1 MTGQVVLSG
10 RSQSLGPQSG
20 RLHWP
25 LGCLRAG
32 IVLVSICISVPWC
45 GVRSLMQCLAQW
57 RCPIA
62 GSYVGLI
69 TVWFSAIVSWF
80 PLLLEKRKMSIDHEN
95 YYCRTRRRQTIK
107 QVLELHFSS
116 FSVHR
121 GHLGFV
127 VNADSDSVVL
137 GGWLRLCIS
146 HKLLGCAD
154 DAGVRTTMPWG
165 AKLQKTC
172 RAWWKKERDLSLH
185 PSSYIPTW
193 QPQQGHL
200 FRAYLLSTYYL
211 QHSIPDTRGRVADKV
226 PFLWNLQ

>member
-1 MTGQVVLSG
+1 MTGQVVRSG

-20 RLHWP
+20 PLHWP
-25 LGCLRAG
+25 LGCLMAG
-32 IVLVSICISVPWC
+32 IVLVSICTSIPWC
-45 GVRSLMQCLAQW
+45 SVWSLMQCLAQW

-69 TVWFSAIVSWF
+69 PFWLSAIDSWF
-80 PLLLEKRKMSIDHEN
+80 PLLLEKRKMSIDHGN
-95 YYCRTRRRQTIK
+95 YYCRTWRYTIK

-121 GHLGFV
+121 VHLGFV
-127 VNADSDSVVL
+127 VNAVSDSVVP
-137 GGWLRLCIS
+137 GAWLRLCIS
-146 HKLLGCAD
+146 RKLLGCAV

-172 RAWWKKERDLSLH
+172 RAWWKKERGLSLH
-185 PSSYIPTW
+185 PNSYIPTL

-200 FRAYLLSTYYL
+200 FRAYFLSTYYL